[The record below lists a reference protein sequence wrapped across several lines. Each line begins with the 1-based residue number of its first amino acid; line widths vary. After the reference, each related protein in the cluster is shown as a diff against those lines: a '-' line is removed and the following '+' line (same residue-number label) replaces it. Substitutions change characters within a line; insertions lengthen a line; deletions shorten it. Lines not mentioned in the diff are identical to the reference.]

1 MSAPFDEADFYDGDL
16 QSQPPGRS
24 PVPGPPPVAGRP
36 PTQAELEA
44 KLGQAQSKIAEL
56 RRVQE
61 ELERERAALEDARR
75 RRQEFEHGR
84 AEMLQ
89 HLTRGIG
96 LLEKAEF
103 EARRD
108 AEQMSKTLDGFR
120 QALTQ
125 VEAIRDQNWT
135 EENWQGELT
144 KALTTLE
151 NARMEWNG
159 ARLKWNVLEGGT
171 LPTGAI
177 PPTGSLA
184 TDALG
189 QKSFWQLC
197 RLGLALTWPVALL
210 GLLAFLAL
218 VVHLARN

>member
-16 QSQPPGRS
+16 QSQPPGRAA
-24 PVPGPPPVAGRP
+24 VPGPAPVAGRP

-56 RRVQE
+56 RRVQD

-84 AEMLQ
+84 TEMLQ
-89 HLTRGIG
+89 HLVRGIG

-108 AEQMSKTLDGFR
+108 AEQMKKTLEDFR
-120 QALTQ
+120 QALAL
-125 VEAIRDQNWT
+125 VEAIKEEAWT
-135 EENWQGELT
+135 DENWPGELT

-151 NARMEWNG
+151 NARMEWNA
-159 ARLKWNVLEGGT
+159 ARLKWAVLEGQ
-171 LPTGAI
+171 PAQAGAAVV
-177 PPTGSLA
+177 PGASEVDGLA
-184 TDALG
+184 RH
-189 QKSFWQLC
+189 SFWQLC
-197 RLGLALTWPVALL
+197 RLGLAFTWPLALFS
-210 GLLAFLAL
+210 LLAFLAL
-218 VVHLARN
+218 LVYLARK